1 MNHGKK
7 TFLLAFASAVVLSG
21 CSGSGQQMTAYDAQY
36 LDYFDTVTSITIYA
50 KNEAEFEQYKS
61 LAEDTM
67 EKYHELFDIYDNY
80 DGVSNIKTI
89 NDNAGIAPVTVDPEL
104 ISLLEFSRQE
114 YEKTGGRVNVAMGS
128 VLSIWHEYREAGLE
142 NPSRAQIPDMQKLQQ
157 AAQHTDLEQVQIDP
171 QASTVYLPDQEM
183 SLDVGAIAKG
193 YATKRLAETL
203 EEAGVTSALLSLGGN
218 VETIGT
224 KADGKPWRVGVQNPD
239 TSAAQ
244 SYLKVV
250 NLNDSCLVTSGT
262 YQRYYEVDGV
272 RYHHIINPDTLMPW
286 NTYDSVSILCGDSA
300 LADALSTA
308 VFNMD
313 PEEGRAFIEAQDGV
327 EALWVF
333 PDGTEMESSG
343 FGAYVSQ

>member
-1 MNHGKK
+1 
-7 TFLLAFASAVVLSG
+7 
-21 CSGSGQQMTAYDAQY
+21 
-36 LDYFDTVTSITIYA
+36 
-50 KNEAEFEQYKS
+50 
-61 LAEDTM
+61 
-67 EKYHELFDIYDNY
+67 
-80 DGVSNIKTI
+80 
-89 NDNAGIAPVTVDPEL
+89 
-104 ISLLEFSRQE
+104 
-114 YEKTGGRVNVAMGS
+114 
-128 VLSIWHEYREAGLE
+128 
-142 NPSRAQIPDMQKLQQ
+142 
-157 AAQHTDLEQVQIDP
+157 
-171 QASTVYLPDQEM
+171 M

-286 NTYDSVSILCGDSA
+286 NQYDSVSILCGTA
-300 LADALSTA
+300 HWQMRFPRQFLTWTRRKEGHLSRRRM
-308 VFNMD
+308 VWRHCGCFRM
-313 PEEGRAFIEAQDGV
+313 E
-327 EALWVF
+327 L
-333 PDGTEMESSG
+333 EMESSG

>member
-7 TFLLAFASAVVLSG
+7 TFLLALASAVVLSG

-67 EKYHELFDIYDNY
+67 KKYHELFDIYDNY

-128 VLSIWHEYREAGLE
+128 VLSIWHEYREAGLKD
-142 NPSRAQIPDMQKLQQ
+142 PSRAQIPDMQKLQQ

-183 SLDVGAIAKG
+183 S
-193 YATKRLAETL
+193 
-203 EEAGVTSALLSLGGN
+203 
-218 VETIGT
+218 
-224 KADGKPWRVGVQNPD
+224 QNPD

-286 NTYDSVSILCGDSA
+286 NKYDSVSILCGDSA